1 MSKFNNKE
9 ARTTSVT
16 DPTYCSDVSIIEF
29 QQVIEYGFD
38 LLCGLVGFLCFG
50 GE

>member
-1 MSKFNNKE
+1 M
-9 ARTTSVT
+9 T

-29 QQVIEYGFD
+29 QEVTEYGFD
-38 LLCGLVGFLCFG
+38 LVCGLVGFLCFG